1 MVDKRFHSQCLR
13 KDNISKRMLQQK
25 DLFASKMPMHMN
37 DLIVFQFKKISDES
51 KNTKE
56 FCKSF
61 LLEDTR
67 V

>member
-1 MVDKRFHSQCLR
+1 
-13 KDNISKRMLQQK
+13 MLQQK